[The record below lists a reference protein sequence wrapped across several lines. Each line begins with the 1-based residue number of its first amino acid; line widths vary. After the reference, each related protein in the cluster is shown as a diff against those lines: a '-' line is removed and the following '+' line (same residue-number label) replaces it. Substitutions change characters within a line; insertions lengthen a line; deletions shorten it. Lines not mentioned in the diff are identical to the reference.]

1 MSDPERR
8 DTRFLEIL
16 AVTLASDDRKHIWSS
31 RQIARAVRAFPSL
44 APTFS
49 ERRTGLAQSVA
60 RALCDFRCARYRE
73 CRRHILWLLPD
84 VMKRGR

>member
-1 MSDPERR
+1 MSDPARR

-31 RQIARAVRAFPSL
+31 RQIARAVRAFPGL

-49 ERRTGLAQSVA
+49 EKQAGLVQSVA
-60 RALCDFRCARYRE
+60 RTLRDFRCRKYRT

-84 VMKRGR
+84 LRFRVK